1 MGDTLMKFPV
11 IFNKGYEVVFE
22 NKEGEELKPLKKTV
36 QETHDLVIRAMSMDE
51 YFEANTLKSQREIW
65 EYILEKQLVTPRILK
80 DINEWKDN
88 MATLKYVIHMALN
101 FTLEPYSELWLP
113 FHTSYEELTGI

>member
-1 MGDTLMKFPV
+1 MGDTLMKFPI
-11 IFNKGYEVVFE
+11 IFNTGYEVVFE
-22 NKEGEELKPLKKTV
+22 SGEGEEAKSSKKPI
-36 QETHDLVIRAMSMDE
+36 QETHELVIRAMSMDE

-65 EYILEKQLVTPRILK
+65 EYILEKQLVTPKNLK